1 MKKNELYLRCDS
13 ILPEKDHSVQ
23 IACCLR
29 SFHCFSAFLA
39 GIAQFPPAPQSS
51 LPFLCPFLP
60 LSTSR
65 KPVLRAECV
74 TCLRS
79 HSIFRRLR
87 RVPGT
92 APLSSPSP
100 SSTGQEVRGVHQA
113 VSWGGKA
120 RGSGCSWTAI
130 EVAPG
135 GGGRLGVP
143 STRSHT
149 ALHTAASLA
158 PAGSVGVDTPPLVCP

>member
-1 MKKNELYLRCDS
+1 M
-13 ILPEKDHSVQ
+13 ILFCQRKTILCRLHVVFVLF
-23 IACCLR
+23 IASQPSWQVSP
-29 SFHCFSAFLA
+29 SFLL
-39 GIAQFPPAPQSS
+39 PPQSS

>member
-1 MKKNELYLRCDS
+1 MLSLFFSLLLSPPGRCRPVS
-13 ILPEKDHSVQ
+13 S
-23 IACCLR
+23 C
-29 SFHCFSAFLA
+29 
-39 GIAQFPPAPQSS
+39 PPSS
-51 LPFLCPFLP
+51 LPFLCPFRPCLP
-60 LSTSR
+60 PG
-65 KPVLRAECV
+65 KPVLHAECV

-92 APLSSPSP
+92 APLSSLSP
-100 SSTGQEVRGVHQA
+100 SSTGQEVRGVHHA
-113 VSWGGKA
+113 VGWGGKA

-143 STRSHT
+143 STRSHI

-158 PAGSVGVDTPPLVCP
+158 PAGSVGVDTPPLVFP